1 MLTPSSCAS
10 VRDLNRQVASYFPA
24 SDPQSLNFRF
34 TMQRWTT
41 AFVRSLKVHL
51 REGRGDL
58 ANELKDILR
67 PEELS
72 ALLKAPHKPIFAMQV
87 LGETI
92 RATKMDPVMKGM
104 MDNNLTAYEDAVG
117 GCERILRTPLPLTY
131 TRHTTRFLVRNPTVT
146 VVLQSLGSCS
156 QFF

>member
-1 MLTPSSCAS
+1 
-10 VRDLNRQVASYFPA
+10 
-24 SDPQSLNFRF
+24 
-34 TMQRWTT
+34 MQRWTT

-67 PEELS
+67 PEELG
-72 ALLKAPHKPIFAMQV
+72 ALLKAPHRPIFAMQV

-131 TRHTTRFLVRNPTVT
+131 TRHTTRFLVRVPTMT
-146 VVLQSLGSCS
+146 VVLQSLGERERETDRQRERERERETERQRETERESS
-156 QFF
+156 QCC